1 MMFASKYLLRG
12 LAAGLIGLALSACG
26 PKGLLVLR
34 DKLANPSVLETLS
47 EEDNDVI
54 AKVHLK

>member
-1 MMFASKYLLRG
+1 MMFASKYHLHS
-12 LAAGLIGLALSACG
+12 LAAGLIGLALCACG
-26 PKGLLVLR
+26 PKGLPVLR
-34 DKLANPSVLETLS
+34 DKLADPSVLETLS